1 MIKDN
6 KILYKKILKIAGIT
20 LVILAVQT
28 AILVYLISSL
38 NKNIFDISQKQRLLA
53 IAKAER
59 LSSVTF
65 QNDLKKIEQFI
76 PVLEAAL
83 PEENNLYYILAQ
95 LESLGERTGNK
106 ISVQITSSQPAVD
119 ENGIRYVAF
128 NASMFRNYE
137 SLRRYFKELNSLL
150 IFIKINGV
158 NISGSPSI
166 SNNSNINFSGKIYIK

>member
-1 MIKDN
+1 M
-6 KILYKKILKIAGIT
+6 
-20 LVILAVQT
+20 
-28 AILVYLISSL
+28 
-38 NKNIFDISQKQRLLA
+38 
-53 IAKAER
+53 
-59 LSSVTF
+59 
-65 QNDLKKIEQFI
+65 DLKKIEQFI

-128 NASMFRNYE
+128 NASMFGNYE